1 VVGSG
6 SVTLPKGIR
15 PLQHFLSMKAILFLS
30 LFLAIALQ
38 ADEAQD
44 RAAIDKL
51 IAALNDPAKRANLF
65 VKDADSAIN
74 FDRLI
79 ELHRLPAPSP
89 GAVIGMNESWT
100 QLTAP
105 HVVSER
111 IRFVTQD
118 VATVDGA
125 STIDGAI
132 TLARRVPLL
141 FVLKKVGAE
150 WRISV
155 VRVLAAEAV
164 TRPRII

>member
-1 VVGSG
+1 
-6 SVTLPKGIR
+6 
-15 PLQHFLSMKAILFLS
+15 MKAILFLP

-44 RAAIDKL
+44 RAAIDKM

-65 VKDADSAIN
+65 MKDADSAIN

-79 ELHRLPAPSP
+79 DLHRLPAPSP
-89 GAVIGMNESWT
+89 GVVIGMNETWT

-105 HVVSER
+105 RVVSER

-150 WRISV
+150 WRISA
-155 VRVLAAEAV
+155 VRVLAGEAV
-164 TRPRII
+164 TAPRPNK